1 MTLLL
6 THEDVQKSV
15 AMADAIEAMEAGF
28 REEGEGGVQ
37 LPPRTNVK
45 AGKGWLRVGPVV
57 MEHSGWMGFKAMN
70 LAVGQGVR
78 YQVHLYSVA
87 SGALEAIM
95 DAQFL
100 TTLRTG
106 ATSAVAT
113 RLLAR
118 PGATKVALLGSGAEA
133 KAQLEAM
140 VVAGY
145 VRSAKVYSPT
155 AANRQALA
163 VDFRERHGLEI
174 TDVATAEEAVADAGI
189 VLAAV
194 KSTEHVFFGQWLRP
208 GMHVNSVGTAR
219 RDQREIDPETFQ
231 RANRIVV
238 DTREGVFGEAGD
250 AVAAKDV
257 VRSDEA
263 HELSALVAGS
273 ASGRPR
279 GLAGDDEIT
288 LFKSV
293 GTGIQDIALA
303 AVIFQNAK
311 ARGIGTD
318 IGAFPYLKK
327 GG

>member
-6 THEDVQKSV
+6 SHEDVQNSV
-15 AMADAIEAMEAGF
+15 SMADAIEAMEAGF
-28 REEGEGGVQ
+28 REEGDGGVL
-37 LPPRTNVK
+37 LPPRINIK

-57 MEHSGWMGFKAMN
+57 MESSGWMGFKAMN
-70 LAVGQGVR
+70 LTPGQGVR
-78 YQVHLYSVA
+78 YQVHLYAIA

-113 RLLAR
+113 RRLAR
-118 PGATKVALLGSGAEA
+118 PGATTVALLGSGAEA

-140 VVAGY
+140 QAAGY
-145 VRSAKVYSPT
+145 VKSAKVFSPT

-163 VDFRERHGLEI
+163 ADFRQRHDMQI
-174 TDVATAEEAVADAGI
+174 VDVATAEEAVEGATI
-189 VLAAV
+189 ILAAV
-194 KSTEHVFFGQWLRP
+194 KSSETVFWGRWLKP

-219 RDQREIDPETFQ
+219 RDQREIDPETF
-231 RANRIVV
+231 RRSARVVV

-257 VRSDEA
+257 VKPEDV
-263 HELSALVAGS
+263 HELAELVAGKCK
-273 ASGRPR
+273 GRER
-279 GLAGDDEIT
+279 DDEIT

-303 AVIFQNAK
+303 SVIFRNAK

-327 GG
+327 GS